1 MAFLIAVDGGGT
13 SCRVAI
19 ATVEGTVL
27 GEGAAGSAN
36 IVTDPGLA
44 LANIVAAAR
53 LAAGRAGL
61 PEDRIG
67 DSAAVLG
74 LAGANIGDHARR
86 CAARLPFRIS
96 HVETDSRI
104 ALQGALGDIDG
115 AVAVVGTGSVFL
127 SRRHGKIRS
136 VGGWGPAVG
145 DFCSGGRLG
154 RTLLEEVLRA
164 YDGLREPSELTRDV
178 LARYDNN
185 PGTLVDF
192 AQAAKPSDFAS
203 FAPLLFDYADS
214 GDRVAGEIVTAAV
227 IQLEGTLQVLIQDG
241 NLPFSLLG
249 GLASN
254 YSKRLTATW
263 RDQERPPNGN
273 ALSGAMA
280 MAVSM
285 FGQPGGG
292 ARIHG

>member
-1 MAFLIAVDGGGT
+1 
-13 SCRVAI
+13 
-19 ATVEGTVL
+19 
-27 GEGAAGSAN
+27 
-36 IVTDPGLA
+36 
-44 LANIVAAAR
+44 
-53 LAAGRAGL
+53 
-61 PEDRIG
+61 
-67 DSAAVLG
+67 
-74 LAGANIGDHARR
+74 
-86 CAARLPFRIS
+86 
-96 HVETDSRI
+96 
-104 ALQGALGDIDG
+104 
-115 AVAVVGTGSVFL
+115 
-127 SRRHGKIRS
+127 
-136 VGGWGPAVG
+136 
-145 DFCSGGRLG
+145 
-154 RTLLEEVLRA
+154 VLRA

-263 RDQERPPNGN
+263 RDRERPPNGN